1 MNTKLRA
8 ATLAIAAIVPFAMT
22 GDVQAQQQPPQFP
35 NMTFFITSKPGPNG
49 ANLGG
54 IAGADQHCQTLA
66 ASAGAGGKTWRAYL
80 SVQAINGAQA
90 INARDRIGKGPWVN
104 AVGVQIA
111 KDVDDLHAPTGKID
125 GETGLT
131 ENGRRVPGVG
141 FISNQHDVL
150 TGSTAEGR
158 APPADKDVTCG
169 NWTKSGEGAAMVGHH
184 DRRGLRYDVNSI
196 SWNSA
201 HPSRGCSL
209 PALQSSGGGGLI
221 YCFAAN

>member
-1 MNTKLRA
+1 MKRKLW
-8 ATLAIAAIVPFAMT
+8 IAAFAL
-22 GDVQAQQQPPQFP
+22 GALAPLASGGEVLAQQPPQFP
-35 NMTFFITSKPGPNG
+35 NMTFFITSTPGPNG
-49 ANLGG
+49 ADLGG
-54 IAGADQHCQTLA
+54 IEGADRHCQALA
-66 ASAGAGGKTWRAYL
+66 TRAGAGGKTWRAYL
-80 SVQAINGAQA
+80 SVQALGGATA

-104 AVGVQIA
+104 ALGVQIA
-111 KDVDDLHAPTGKID
+111 KDVDDLHAPTGRIN

-131 ENGRRVPGVG
+131 DNGRRVPGVG

-158 APPADKDVTCG
+158 APPADKDLTCG

-184 DRRGLRYDVNSI
+184 DRMGLRYDLNSI

-209 PALQSSGGGGLI
+209 PALQSSGGGGLF